1 MIALLIAVKYNLF
14 SILGSILVIVTLV
27 TTCRNYLVMNVLSN
41 FSFFVFRFSF
51 LFNSPLLFFHQ
62 VFTIFPADCGI
73 AEIQSIV
80 LVKSGASIQTNL
92 TL

>member
-1 MIALLIAVKYNLF
+1 MISLLIAVKYNFFFNL
-14 SILGSILVIVTLV
+14 SSILVIVTLV
-27 TTCRNYLVMNVLSN
+27 TTCRSYVMMNVLSN
-41 FSFFVFRFSF
+41 FSFFVFLF
-51 LFNSPLLFFHQ
+51 LFFIYFPPLFFDQ
-62 VFTIFPADCGI
+62 FFTIFPADCGI